1 MVGRTHVWRRCRDI
15 SWNADLRVGY
25 AVCTQFVSRHR
36 QKKYWLSVGL
46 KAIQNSLAHQRVRRP
61 IYNPQIPLLGKRL
74 SHRLLSIRNADVA
87 MWTGRTEKKEI
98 AKTMTPRDYLHIAT
112 LGGAKALGM
121 EDKVGSIMPCKLAD
135 LMLLRNDRLLFPIL
149 DDLAERVMVYAG
161 IQGIDS
167 VRV

>member
-1 MVGRTHVWRRCRDI
+1 
-15 SWNADLRVGY
+15 
-25 AVCTQFVSRHR
+25 
-36 QKKYWLSVGL
+36 
-46 KAIQNSLAHQRVRRP
+46 
-61 IYNPQIPLLGKRL
+61 
-74 SHRLLSIRNADVA
+74 

-98 AKTMTPRDYLHIAT
+98 AKTMTPRDYIHIAT

-121 EDKVGSIMPCKLAD
+121 EDKVGSITPGKLAD